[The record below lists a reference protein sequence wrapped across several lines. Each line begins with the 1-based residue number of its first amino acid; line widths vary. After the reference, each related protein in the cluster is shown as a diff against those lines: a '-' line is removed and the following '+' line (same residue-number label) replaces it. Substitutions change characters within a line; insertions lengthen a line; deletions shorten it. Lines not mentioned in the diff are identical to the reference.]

1 MREKGQNRKEQ
12 KIIIRVNRNE
22 KQTAEELSEKA
33 GMSTSEYIRNLLRE
47 AKENEHLNLH
57 LKIAEKY
64 EKQLAELRDI
74 IRVVKNINKG

>member
-1 MREKGQNRKEQ
+1 MREKGRRAKIK
-12 KIIIRVNRNE
+12 KIIIRVNRDE
-22 KQTAEELSEKA
+22 KELAEELSHKA
-33 GMSTSEYIRNLLRE
+33 GMSTSEYIRGLLRE

-74 IRVVKNINKG
+74 IEVAKNKNKG